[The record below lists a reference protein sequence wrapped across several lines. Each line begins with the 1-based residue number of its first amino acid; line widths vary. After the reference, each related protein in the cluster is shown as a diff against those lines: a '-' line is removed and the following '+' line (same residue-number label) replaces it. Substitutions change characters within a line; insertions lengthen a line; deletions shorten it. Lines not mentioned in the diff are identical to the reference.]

1 MTDNTELLSLDQQR
15 KALEEEASAITSELT
30 ASIDGKEPMGISTPL
45 VDKDGYPRADVDVY
59 RARYLRKR
67 LHEIRFDH
75 DGLMKQMEQQI
86 LKNVRFENECNV
98 CVDHHELSLHGL

>member
-1 MTDNTELLSLDQQR
+1 MTDSAALFSLDKQR
-15 KALEEEASAITSELT
+15 KSLEEEASAITSELT

-45 VDKDGYPRADVDVY
+45 VDKDGYPRADIDVY

-75 DGLMKQMEQQI
+75 DVIMKQMEEQI
-86 LKNVRFENECNV
+86 LKNVRLLTNQFQK
-98 CVDHHELSLHGL
+98 